1 MASYLSDR
9 ALALEGAGAEILI
22 CVSNTLHKVADEFTR
37 GVSIP
42 FLHIVDP
49 TARAILDMGLRRVAL
64 LGTKATM
71 SENHLKLRY
80 ADRFGIEMIVPQ
92 PKEQDLVDR
101 IIFDELCRG
110 RFTPASKAACLDL
123 IDKLHA
129 EGAEGIVL
137 GCTEIPLLV
146 KPRDRPELPLFDTAG
161 LHVSAALSMALDE

>member
-71 SENHLKLRY
+71 SEITSNS
-80 ADRFGIEMIVPQ
+80 ATQ
-92 PKEQDLVDR
+92 
-101 IIFDELCRG
+101 
-110 RFTPASKAACLDL
+110 
-123 IDKLHA
+123 
-129 EGAEGIVL
+129 IVL
-137 GCTEIPLLV
+137 GL
-146 KPRDRPELPLFDTAG
+146 R
-161 LHVSAALSMALDE
+161 